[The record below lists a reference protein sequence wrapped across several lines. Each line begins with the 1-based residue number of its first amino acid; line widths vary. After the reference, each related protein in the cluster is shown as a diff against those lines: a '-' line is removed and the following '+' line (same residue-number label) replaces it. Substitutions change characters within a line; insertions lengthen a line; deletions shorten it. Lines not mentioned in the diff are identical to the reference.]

1 MSQNLKGVDIYP
13 CQFFELDS
21 SGKMKFMKGRL
32 CGRTPDSFKTLKE
45 IKDVIRYCMW
55 IVEQKDI
62 PNVSKYAA
70 IVYHNKVNER
80 LVYIEREYRKYL
92 RIDQMQAEANMNQST
107 DKPGRRYV

>member
-1 MSQNLKGVDIYP
+1 MSQNLKGVDIYS

-21 SGKMKFMKGRL
+21 DNKLKFMKGRL

-62 PNVSKYAA
+62 PSVSKYAA
-70 IVYHNKVNER
+70 ISYHNQVNER
-80 LVYIEREYRKYL
+80 LEYIEKEYRKHL
-92 RIDQMQAEANMNQST
+92 RKQQIKEEQNLKKST
-107 DKPGRRYV
+107 DNPGRKYV